1 MGSVK
6 RVINYDTEDLDVY
19 LTSNTLND
27 FIDYINTKNNT
38 LKITHDYESL
48 TMPSGSSKKIEIVM
62 EIKIPAQ

>member
-19 LTSNTLND
+19 LATNTLND

-38 LKITHDYESL
+38 LKITNEYESFTL
-48 TMPSGSSKKIEIVM
+48 PSGRSNKIEIVM